1 MNLQAFYSIFHYIWF
16 IIFTTFRSRSSLIQ
30 HKGLADAN
38 SSIFVEYH
46 RRIRRPK
53 LYSLH
58 AYWWA
63 YLPIISSPSTLSS
76 AIGRAKI
83 ANSKRRKFISLTLT
97 QHRRAFAVTSS
108 RSSSRLSSP
117 LSTFPNRW
125 WSFDASATMQQ
136 IRFVELLACIL
147 YPSLR
152 IPSTIRHSP
161 EHTGKPIRT
170 MAWIRKIAQKTG
182 EEKSQAMCV
191 SQPIPPH
198 TRGVHRMND

>member
-1 MNLQAFYSIFHYIWF
+1 MNLQRTTLLSIRYF
-16 IIFTTFRSRSSLIQ
+16 IIYDSLFSPPS
-30 HKGLADAN
+30 GLGRL
-38 SSIFVEYH
+38 S
-46 RRIRRPK
+46 
-53 LYSLH
+53 YSTK
-58 AYWWA
+58 A
-63 YLPIISSPSTLSS
+63 LPMPTRVFLLNITEESAQTKAVFLACILMSLSS
-76 AIGRAKI
+76 YHLFSVDTLFCHWPGKNCEFKTKKI
-83 ANSKRRKFISLTLT
+83 HFFDTHTA
-97 QHRRAFAVTSS
+97 RAFAVTSS

-170 MAWIRKIAQKTG
+170 MA
-182 EEKSQAMCV
+182 
-191 SQPIPPH
+191 
-198 TRGVHRMND
+198 